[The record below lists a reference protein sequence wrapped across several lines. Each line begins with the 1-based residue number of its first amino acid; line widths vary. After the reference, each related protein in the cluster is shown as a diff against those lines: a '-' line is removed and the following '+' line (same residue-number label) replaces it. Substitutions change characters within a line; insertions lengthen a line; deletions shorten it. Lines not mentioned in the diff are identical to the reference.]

1 MATLEGNAQHNSIN
15 TICKLNTTENAGQAF
30 AIGSA
35 DKSIRIYKVTDQSF
49 ADGSSL
55 LSMSGRV
62 QNVDMIDEQ
71 TSSSFTP
78 SQLGQL

>member
-15 TICKLNTTENAGQAF
+15 TICKLNTTENVGQAF

-49 ADGSSL
+49 ADASSL
-55 LSMSGRV
+55 LSMSGRG